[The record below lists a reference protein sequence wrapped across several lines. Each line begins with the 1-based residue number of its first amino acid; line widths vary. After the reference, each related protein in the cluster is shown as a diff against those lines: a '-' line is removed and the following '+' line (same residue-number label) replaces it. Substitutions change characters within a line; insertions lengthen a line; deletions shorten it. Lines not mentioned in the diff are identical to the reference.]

1 MPLSCKSKSTT
12 MSELFKILLVE
23 DEAPKREHIER
34 LLRDISASVEILT
47 ARSVNSALDLLE
59 NKKFDLMLL
68 DMSLPTFDA
77 GDRENG
83 GRPQGFGGAE
93 ILRMMQMAEI
103 SCSVVIIT
111 GYEGFAR
118 EGGTTVDLDLLRREW
133 MLEFEGTL
141 SSVLHYNSTYD
152 EWKTTLTATLHKLGV
167 QER

>member
-1 MPLSCKSKSTT
+1 
-12 MSELFKILLVE
+12 MSERSKILLVE

-34 LLRDISASVEILT
+34 LLRDLRCSVEIVT
-47 ARSVNSALDLLE
+47 ARSVNSALDALE
-59 NKKFDLMLL
+59 SAEPDLMLL

-93 ILRMMQMAEI
+93 ILRFMQMAGI
-103 SCSVVIIT
+103 SCPVVILT

-118 EGGTTVDLDLLRREW
+118 EGGTTVDLDQLRQEW
-133 MLEFEGTL
+133 VHEFEGTL

-152 EWKTTLTATLHKLGV
+152 EWKITLTATLNKLGLLDC
-167 QER
+167 